1 MRNAAVPKLDLEEI
15 TATVPP
21 LPAEVSS
28 SIEQSAVRRTFL
40 IDPAIRA
47 RLASPVMPKPTKML
61 QAGSRKVG
69 SSGSG
74 RHCFIRPLPACLPL
88 LVFSAMAS
96 IYGVVWPALPYPLL

>member
-28 SIEQSAVRRTFL
+28 GIEQSAARRTFL

-69 SSGSG
+69 SSG
-74 RHCFIRPLPACLPL
+74 RHCFIRLLPACLPL